1 MIKNPF
7 CELVQALSDYE
18 LITQDT
24 YLSPERYKKFRLTT
38 DGMRAYCQSEMR
50 KIEQALAEE
59 HARGLM
65 TKSTIRQLLMMARE
79 SSIFSLYNGVQVQLQ
94 QAVKPLPNQSE
105 ELFQGR
111 RAGVA
116 CLFVQFYQNGWPV
129 SDDLVDTFFQL
140 IAALDDLTV
149 DLVFQVVEIWNTAE
163 MRDALAVQG
172 YLEHSGVILPLCD
185 VQAALLVLPI
195 PS

>member
-1 MIKNPF
+1 MAKNPF

-18 LITQDT
+18 LISQDT
-24 YLSPERYKKFRLTT
+24 HLSPERYKKFRLTP
-38 DGMRAYCQSEMR
+38 DGVRAYCQLEMQ
-50 KIEQALAEE
+50 KIEQALTQE

-65 TKSTIRQLLMMARE
+65 TKATIRQLLLLARE

-94 QAVKPLPNQSE
+94 RAVKPLQDEKE
-105 ELFQGR
+105 ESFEGR

-116 CLFVQFYQNGWPV
+116 CLFVQFYQGDWPV

-140 IAALDDLTV
+140 IGKLDDLTV
-149 DLVFQVVEIWNTAE
+149 DLVVDAIREMDVVGVP
-163 MRDALAVQG
+163 DACAIQTH
-172 YLEHSGVILPLCD
+172 LEGSGAILPLCD